1 MSSLQTGNTPFLPP
15 PFSSAQGA
23 VGNTAPLIEEGV
35 APPKAEGAALSRA
48 EGRALSGVEGQS
60 LQQTTHLNDS
70 LTIKTAVNAEQNKA
84 LAQLQNQVQSQLQ
97 AQSPVSPSFGPAE
110 FDRLF
115 SGQKLNLKD
124 VQSVLTRRPD
134 LAAAIQALPGGT
146 AILALLKQAVERPL
160 KEAEVLQLQHF
171 LVENTGAKIGY
182 KGHATG
188 LDGDYGSRTHGA
200 LLQFLRQKLNVSPG
214 AGAQTT
220 AQVASQPSPAPA
232 LPASPTQPSPP
243 ELSPERLQQFLSGP
257 RQSLKTVAKV
267 VQQLPQASRTQIAK
281 TPEGARFL
289 ASLEKAEQT
298 PLNKAEIQA
307 MQAFLVKQ
315 GASLRY
321 PGHPTGIDGQY
332 GTKTFQ
338 AIRDYLA
345 QRLQSPSPSAP
356 PQGSVS
362 TPTQVPT
369 PTPTQPVAPVGPTD
383 GPYPRY
389 DRMVEDGLLDM
400 TVALGY
406 DEGAPGY
413 APSHLSEE
421 IRLTSEIQ
429 SRGFVRNDAKAL
441 ELLKKAGKEVNGSY
455 SAFYLKENIA
465 TANGQPVHSIVRVIT
480 SGDGQAGAEKRKTAL
495 EGMNQSDVFMYGG
508 HARFGTGPDFDS
520 NLEVTID
527 WEGVPNAKGQGKVT
541 YSDESSLKTLLSP
554 SGNDSQALDA
564 LKRLQQLGKV
574 KIQGQNAGNLRIGN
588 ENKYPY
594 EFGSYLMNEAL
605 KDTSTQSLAEEISG
619 DQYRLWLFN
628 GCRTQDYQS
637 PIRAMGQKNAALNS
651 ENLDLFM
658 TNQTLWWEN
667 TAGSLMA
674 FLDGVSAFEKT
685 ADLSDRL
692 QKANPDQGKNGKT
705 HLRQGFDDNPMQ
717 APFRPQ

>member
-1 MSSLQTGNTPFLPP
+1 MQSLQTGNTPLLPT
-15 PFSSAQGA
+15 PFGSAQGA
-23 VGNTAPLIEEGV
+23 SGTAPQNGV
-35 APPKAEGAALSRA
+35 PANALNADKGSALS
-48 EGRALSGVEGQS
+48 EVEGQT
-60 LQQTTHLNDS
+60 LQQAKSLNDS
-70 LTIKTAVNAEQNKA
+70 LTIKMAINADQNKA
-84 LAQLQNQVQSQLQ
+84 LSHVQNQLNN
-97 AQSPVSPSFGPAE
+97 SFGLEE
-110 FDRLF
+110 FDLLF
-115 SGQKLNLKD
+115 TGQKQNIQD
-124 VQSVLTRRPD
+124 VQTVLNRRPD
-134 LAAAIQALPGGT
+134 LATSIQTLPHGSET
-146 AILALLKQAVERPL
+146 LALLKTASMRPL
-160 KEAEVLQLQHF
+160 KAAEVMQLQSF
-171 LVENTGAKIGY
+171 LIESTGAKIGY
-182 KGHATG
+182 KGHASG

-200 LLQFLRQKLNVSPG
+200 LIHFLRRQLSDTPTPAAKAAPSEQSASAPTSKPLSQPV
-214 AGAQTT
+214 
-220 AQVASQPSPAPA
+220 VASPA
-232 LPASPTQPSPP
+232 
-243 ELSPERLQQFLSGP
+243 EMSPERLNQLLKGP
-257 RQSLKTVAKV
+257 QQSLKTVAKV
-267 VQQLPQASRTQIAK
+267 VMQLPQSSRDRIAAH
-281 TPEGARFL
+281 PEGAAFL
-289 ASLEKAEQT
+289 ASLEKADKT
-298 PLNKAEIQA
+298 LPNKAEIQA
-307 MQAFLVKQ
+307 IQAYLVKQ

-332 GTKTFQ
+332 GSKTFQ
-338 AIRDYLA
+338 AIRTFLA
-345 QRLQSPSPSAP
+345 QSLQSPTIPAAVPS
-356 PQGSVS
+356 SVS
-362 TPTQVPT
+362 PGPAQVATQSSSETKPQT
-369 PTPTQPVAPVGPTD
+369 SQAD

-465 TANGQPVHSIVRVIT
+465 TANGQPVHSILRVIT
-480 SGDGQAGAEKRKTAL
+480 AGDGQAGAQTRKTAL

-520 NLEVTID
+520 NLAVTID
-527 WEGVPNAKGQGKVT
+527 WEGVPNPKGQGKVT
-541 YSDESSLKTLLSP
+541 YSDETALKELLSP

-564 LKRLQQLGKV
+564 LKGLQKMGKV
-574 KIQGQNAGNLRIGN
+574 TIQGQNEGNLRIGS
-588 ENKYPY
+588 ENKHPY

-605 KDTSTQSLAEEISG
+605 KDTSTQSLTEEISG

-628 GCRTQDYQS
+628 GCRTQDYQT
-637 PIRAMGQKNAALNS
+637 PIRTMGHKNSALNS

-685 ADLSDRL
+685 ADISDRL
-692 QKANPDQGKNGKT
+692 QKANPEQSQNGKT
-705 HLRQGFDDNPMQ
+705 HLRQGFDDNPLS
-717 APFRPQ
+717 APFRPE